1 MQQAQWAGFVFPE
14 VFFDFILLP
23 IIQQNNE
30 IKVHCYIISPPT
42 PPHPQSE
49 EHPKYL
55 HLFLFK
61 EDFLIKAL
69 HTLVIVLIIYSV
81 AFFSFHWRLR
91 KPKMNSLF

>member
-14 VFFDFILLP
+14 VCFDFILLP
-23 IIQQNNE
+23 ITQQNNE
-30 IKVHCYIISPPT
+30 IKVHCYIISPP
-42 PPHPQSE
+42 PSE

-69 HTLVIVLIIYSV
+69 HTLVIV
-81 AFFSFHWRLR
+81 F
-91 KPKMNSLF
+91 